1 MKPCELGNLEVGKK
15 KLKDRKIINNE
26 ERVSKRKGH
35 RERRGRHGEGETRGW
50 GGGGGKK

>member
-50 GGGGGKK
+50 GGGGVKK